1 MSKGPL
7 LLILISIVLAIGL
20 YLLPVKPLKVK
31 EETKENKEEQVQEET
46 EAEAFNSENYFE
58 EKKAALSEGQLDS
71 LEILKASGN
80 AQVIAEYC
88 YRNKLPF
95 LGAKYEIQQ
104 IETSSEETELISSG
118 DRLIRISYL
127 EQRNPGAKLFFGN
140 AAIKGYS
147 KALELNPENTD
158 LKVRLA
164 SAYMDGTNQVM
175 NGVTL
180 LLEVIEEEPKNVD
193 ANLILGRYGIV
204 SGQLDKALSRLNTV
218 IEQDSTI
225 AEAYLYR
232 AEALNGLGR
241 KEEAIA
247 DFEKCK
253 ALLDNPELENEID
266 VFIKELKNK

>member
-1 MSKGPL
+1 VVAVG
-7 LLILISIVLAIGL
+7 I
-20 YLLPVKPLKVK
+20 YLLPIKPLKVK
-31 EETKENKEEQVQEET
+31 EETKDNKEEQVQEET
-46 EAEAFNSENYFE
+46 QAFNSENYFE
-58 EKKAALSEGQLDS
+58 EKKAALSESQKDS
-71 LEILKASGN
+71 LEILEN
-80 AQVIAEYC
+80 AGDLEEITAFC
-88 YRNKLPF
+88 YRNKFPF

-104 IETSSEETELISSG
+104 IEESSEESELINSG

-127 EQRNPGAKLFFGN
+127 EQRNSGAKLFFGN
-140 AAIKGYS
+140 AAIRGYK

-175 NGVTL
+175 NGVAL
-180 LLEVIEEEPKNVD
+180 LLEVLEAQPKNID

-204 SGQLDKALSRLNTV
+204 SGQFEKALNRLTTV

-232 AEALNGLGR
+232 AEALNGMG
-241 KEEAIA
+241 KSEAAIA

-253 ALLDNPELENEID
+253 TLLDNPELENEID

>member
-7 LLILISIVLAIGL
+7 LLVLISIVLAVGL

-31 EETKENKEEQVQEET
+31 EETKEDKEEQVQEET
-46 EAEAFNSENYFE
+46 DAFSSKNYFE
-58 EKKAALSEGQLDS
+58 EKIAQLSKAQLDS
-71 LEILKASGN
+71 LEIIEASGD
-80 AQVIAEYC
+80 AKALAEYC

-104 IETSSEETELISSG
+104 IETSSDESELINSG

-127 EQRNPGAKLFFGN
+127 EQRDPGAKLFFGN
-140 AAIKGYS
+140 AAIKGYN

-204 SGQLDKALSRLNTV
+204 SGQLEKALNRLNNV

-232 AEALNGLGR
+232 AEALNGLGQ

-247 DFEKCK
+247 NFEKCK